1 MILLCRFHHGEL
13 HRAGWSITRDGKS
26 DFVLHGADGHATAL
40 SRRLPLRYLWGDV
53 DPPPKRF
60 RPAA

>member
-1 MILLCRFHHGEL
+1 MSPVPTADPNLHH
-13 HRAGWSITRDGKS
+13 RGWSITRSGTG
-26 DFVLHGADGHATAL
+26 DFVLHDPGGGGHV
-40 SRRLPLRYLWGDV
+40 LRPRTVLTYLWAGV